1 MKSQGQVTS
10 IKTDSNKKLFC
21 EIFSNKTKIQD
32 RAKGERDISQCHVCA
47 VITEAERRN
56 SVSGLMKSKS
66 PGKINRKLWQS

>member
-32 RAKGERDISQCHVCA
+32 RAKEKGTFPNVMF
-47 VITEAERRN
+47 V
-56 SVSGLMKSKS
+56 L
-66 PGKINRKLWQS
+66 